1 MHKSAFLSAS
11 RFCETYL
18 SEPVPT
24 VVEIGSQVVEEQ
36 LSLRQAFVG
45 VDSYIGVDFISGKGV
60 DVVADDPYCLPFED
74 GIADVVVSSSC
85 FEHAEFF
92 WLSFVEMCR
101 IAKPDSLIYISAP
114 SNGRIHRYPV
124 DCWRFYPDS
133 GVALQKWARRNGYDI
148 TLLESFTLHQDED
161 VWNDF
166 VAVFAKGKY
175 AAEGFVPR
183 MLYGLTEFTNG
194 IVNTGPNLLN
204 ATSMSEDMARRL
216 AAAQVSS
223 GAMALTWPS
232 AIEGGAEVSL

>member
-175 AAEGFVPR
+175 AAEDFVPR
-183 MLYGLTEFTNG
+183 MISGLMEFTNG
-194 IVNTGPNLLN
+194 IVNAGPNLLN

-216 AAAQVSS
+216 AAAQISS
-223 GAMALTWPS
+223 GAMSLTWPS
-232 AIEGGAEVSL
+232 AIEGGAGVNL

>member
-18 SEPVPT
+18 SEPVST
-24 VVEIGSQVVEEQ
+24 VVEIGSQVVEGQ
-36 LSLRQAFVG
+36 LSLRQAFAG

-60 DVVADDPYCLPFED
+60 DLVADDPYCLPFED

-183 MLYGLTEFTNG
+183 MLSGLTEFTNG